1 MSIFTDVKDLAGGI
15 KQSKQWYRE
24 QLQYGLE
31 AYEGAF
37 IVGDIV
43 FFNYSAQTPDLKFW
57 DTFPMVLITDVD
69 YQKKQFSGGNMH
81 YLRPNSR
88 QSMANTWAAGSISY
102 PMRCHHK
109 YFMNSVTS
117 AYNVPSEELKDMTP
131 LPVEH
136 FVIRPKGLGRTME
149 VPSSI
154 IWSRLK

>member
-1 MSIFTDVKDLAGGI
+1 MSIFTDVKDLAEGV
-15 KQSKQWYRE
+15 KQSKSWYRE

-31 AYEGAF
+31 EYQGALT
-37 IVGDIV
+37 VGDIV
-43 FFNYSAQTPDLKFW
+43 FLYYSAQTPDLQFW

-69 YQKKQFSGGNMH
+69 FQKKQFSGGNMH

-88 QSMANTWAAGSISY
+88 RSMASTWAAGSISY

-109 YFMNSVTS
+109 YFMSSVTR
-117 AYNVPSEELKDMTP
+117 AYNVPQEELRDMTP
-131 LPVEH
+131 LPIEQ
-136 FVIRPKGLGRTME
+136 FVIRPKGLGRVME

>member
-1 MSIFTDVKDLAGGI
+1 MSIFTDVKELASGMP
-15 KQSKQWYRE
+15 QSKSWYRE

-31 AYEGAF
+31 SYTGF
-37 IVGDIV
+37 FSLGDII
-43 FFNYSAQTPDLKFW
+43 FFNYSAQTPNLLFW

-69 YQKKQFSGGNMH
+69 YDKKQFSGGNMH

-88 QSMANTWAAGSISY
+88 QSMANTRAAGSISY
-102 PMRCHHK
+102 PMRSHHK

-131 LPVEH
+131 LPVEQ

>member
-1 MSIFTDVKDLAGGI
+1 MSIFTDVKELASGMP
-15 KQSKQWYRE
+15 QSKSWYRE

-31 AYEGAF
+31 SYTGF
-37 IVGDIV
+37 FSLGDII
-43 FFNYSAQTPDLKFW
+43 FFNYSAQTPNLLFW

-69 YQKKQFSGGNMH
+69 YDKKQFSGGNMH

-109 YFMNSVTS
+109 YFMSSVTR
-117 AYNVPSEELKDMTP
+117 AYNVPQDELRDMTP
-131 LPVEH
+131 LPVEQ

>member
-31 AYEGAF
+31 SYEGGF
-37 IVGDIV
+37 TVGDII
-43 FFNYSAQTPDLKFW
+43 FFNYSAQTPDLPFW

-69 YQKKQFSGGNMH
+69 YQKMQFSGGNMH
-81 YLRPNSR
+81 YLRPSSR
-88 QSMANTWAAGSISY
+88 RSMANSWASGGISY

-109 YFMNSVTS
+109 YFMSSCTSV
-117 AYNVPSEELKDMTP
+117 YIVPQDELSEMTP
-131 LPVEH
+131 LPVEQ
-136 FVIRPKGLGRTME
+136 FVMRPPGLGKTME
-149 VPSSI
+149 VPSRI

>member
-1 MSIFTDVKDLAGGI
+1 MSIFTDVKDLAGGV

-57 DTFPMVLITDVD
+57 DTFPMVLVTDVD

-81 YLRPNSR
+81 YLRPNVRKSVA
-88 QSMANTWAAGSISY
+88 SAWASGSISY
-102 PMRCHHK
+102 PMRCYHK
-109 YFMNSVTS
+109 YFMSSVTR
-117 AYNVPSEELKDMTP
+117 AYNVPQDEMRDMTP
-131 LPVEH
+131 LPVEQ
-136 FVIRPKGLGRTME
+136 FVIRPSGLGRTME

>member
-1 MSIFTDVKDLAGGI
+1 MSIFTDVKDLAGG
-15 KQSKQWYRE
+15 KSQSKQWYRE

-31 AYEGAF
+31 DYTGGF
-37 IVGDIV
+37 IVGDII
-43 FFNYSAQTPDLKFW
+43 FFNYSAQTPNLKFW

-69 YQKKQFSGGNMH
+69 YQNMRFSGGNMH

-88 QSMANTWAAGSISY
+88 KSMATTWAAGSISY

-109 YFMNSVTS
+109 YLMSSVTR
-117 AYNVPSEELKDMTP
+117 AYNVPQDELNDMTP
-131 LPVEH
+131 LPVEQ
-136 FVIRPKGLGRTME
+136 FVIRPAGLGRTME

>member
-1 MSIFTDVKDLAGGI
+1 MSVFEDIKKKTGGRAKSKD
-15 KQSKQWYRE
+15 WYRGE
-24 QLQYGLE
+24 LF
-31 AYEGAF
+31 GALDPGEVK
-37 IVGDIV
+37 VGDCIYYS
-43 FFNYSAQTPDLKFW
+43 YSAKTEELPFF
-57 DTFPMVLITDVD
+57 DTFPMTLVIDID
-69 YQKKQFSGGNMH
+69 PIKGHFSGGNLH
-81 YLRPNSR
+81 YLRPTARRSIAK
-88 QSMANTWAAGSISY
+88 QWGSGSIAY

-131 LPVEH
+131 LPVEQ

>member
-1 MSIFTDVKDLAGGI
+1 MSIFTDVKDLAGGVT
-15 KQSKQWYRE
+15 QSKHWYRE

-31 AYEGAF
+31 SYEGGF
-37 IVGDIV
+37 TVGDII
-43 FFNYSAQTPDLKFW
+43 FFNYSAQTPDLPFW

-69 YQKKQFSGGNMH
+69 YQKMQFSGGNMH
-81 YLRPNSR
+81 YLRPSSRRSMGNS
-88 QSMANTWAAGSISY
+88 WASGGISY

-109 YFMNSVTS
+109 YFMSSVTR
-117 AYNVPSEELKDMTP
+117 AYNVPQEEFREMTP
-131 LPVEH
+131 LPVEQ

>member
-1 MSIFTDVKDLAGGI
+1 MSIFTDVKDLAGGV

-31 AYEGAF
+31 SYTGGF
-37 IVGDIV
+37 TVGDII
-43 FFNYSAQTPDLKFW
+43 FFNYSAQTPNLKFW
-57 DTFPMVLITDVD
+57 DTFPMVLVTDVD

-81 YLRPNSR
+81 YLRPNVRRGVAS
-88 QSMANTWAAGSISY
+88 AWASGSISY
-102 PMRCHHK
+102 PMRCYHK
-109 YFMNSVTS
+109 YFMSSVTR
-117 AYNVPSEELKDMTP
+117 AYNVPQEEFREMTP
-131 LPVEH
+131 LPVEQ